1 VPSLGCVLDH
11 PGVGGGAG
19 TGRRLVLPERM
30 SLPHWPAA
38 AVTTGES
45 TGLWLSAIRI
55 LADEGTRLRFPQL
68 GEAADAG
75 PVK

>member
-1 VPSLGCVLDH
+1 
-11 PGVGGGAG
+11 
-19 TGRRLVLPERM
+19 M